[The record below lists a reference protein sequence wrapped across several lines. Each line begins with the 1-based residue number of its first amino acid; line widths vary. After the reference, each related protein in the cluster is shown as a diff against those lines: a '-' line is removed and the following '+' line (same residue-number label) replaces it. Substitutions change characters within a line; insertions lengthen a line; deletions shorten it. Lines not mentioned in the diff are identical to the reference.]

1 MNTKTDNF
9 LDCIADSISYKLHLI
24 QIKREALDAEHQDL
38 MASEDW
44 LSQGPHPEGAEYKG
58 EGTWVH
64 NAGGIFALSSG
75 VKPSPAP
82 GFDFLATSSAGRG
95 VFKDLDQAV
104 AFLDGVS
111 QRQGICDG
119 D

>member
-1 MNTKTDNF
+1 MNTKTDKF

-24 QIKREALDAEHQDL
+24 QMKREALDAEHQDL

-64 NAGGIFALSSG
+64 NAGGIFAIFRG
-75 VKPSPAP
+75 P